1 MKILCTYCA
10 GRKRPGSRPLPA
22 IRRYL
27 SPRIAELH
35 REARRR
41 GSAWAFRIVS
51 GRYGLLA
58 PETPLPWYDH
68 LLREDEVPAMAAE
81 IAAALSR
88 DRATHVEY
96 HTADPFRLR
105 QVAPYHQALVQ
116 ACALS
121 GIPVDVVLLPGD
133 PD

>member
-27 SPRIAELH
+27 SPRIAVLH

-68 LLREDEVPAMAAE
+68 LLREDEVRPT
-81 IAAALSR
+81 L
-88 DRATHVEY
+88 DRAEVLAQAPSVE
-96 HTADPFRLR
+96 DDRFR
-105 QVAPYHQALVQ
+105 VPPALGQ
-116 ACALS
+116 E
-121 GIPVDVVLLPGD
+121 P
-133 PD
+133 